1 MPNIIMPGVIT
12 SDVIMP
18 SVLAFLDWNANDKKR
33 KKRGNKKWKYFET
46 DPLMKGK
53 NGKTR
58 EGESKISL
66 AFGS

>member
-1 MPNIIMPGVIT
+1 MPGVIT
-12 SDVIMP
+12 SNVIMP

-53 NGKTR
+53 ETGKQGR
-58 EGESKISL
+58 NKEGESKNSL
-66 AFGS
+66 AFRS